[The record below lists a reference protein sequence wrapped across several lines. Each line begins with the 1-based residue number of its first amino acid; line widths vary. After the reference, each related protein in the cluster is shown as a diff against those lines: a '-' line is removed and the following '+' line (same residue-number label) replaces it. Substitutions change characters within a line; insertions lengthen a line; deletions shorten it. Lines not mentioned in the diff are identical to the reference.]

1 MLNIVLYQPEIP
13 ENTGNISRSCVGF
26 NAKLHLIR
34 PYGFIIDDKR
44 MKRAG
49 LDYWDKLNKTEY
61 DDWNDF
67 ESKNILNNDSQLF
80 LVTKF
85 GKKSISELN
94 LKDIKSKNIFF
105 IFGRETK
112 GISKKIM
119 DKYETVSYT
128 LLTLPTISVV

>member
-49 LDYWDKLNKTEY
+49 LDYWDKLSKTEY

-105 IFGRETK
+105 IFGR
-112 GISKKIM
+112 
-119 DKYETVSYT
+119 
-128 LLTLPTISVV
+128 